1 MTNTEIPNKN
11 PDKESTL
18 NRSKTNGE
26 NKSNTR
32 STNGGELGDLF

>member
-11 PDKESTL
+11 PDKESIL

-26 NKSNTR
+26 DKEIGSKNRVILRPDS
-32 STNGGELGDLF
+32 